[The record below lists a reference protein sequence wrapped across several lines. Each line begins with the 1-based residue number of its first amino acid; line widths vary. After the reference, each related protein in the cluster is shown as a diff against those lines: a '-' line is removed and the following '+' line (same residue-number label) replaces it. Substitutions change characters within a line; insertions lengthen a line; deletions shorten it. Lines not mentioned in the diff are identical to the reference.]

1 MNAVLDPL
9 KVRVRWKLREVMA
22 RRRIKNDTLAKEMG
36 VHKATVSRWKAEDT
50 LPPLGNAEIVAICN
64 TITRLTHDPTLGS
77 CTLSEL
83 VDLEEDNEWILNRDN
98 YRT

>member
-1 MNAVLDPL
+1 MNAVLDPQ

-22 RRRIKNDTLAKEMG
+22 RRRIKNDALANEMG
-36 VHKATVSRWKAEDT
+36 VHKATVSRWKAEDA

-64 TITRLTHDPTLGS
+64 AITKMTLDKTLGS

-83 VDLEEDNEWILNRDN
+83 MGLEEDNEQIPNEVN
-98 YRT
+98 